1 MQGILED
8 LGDQPARGDHPH
20 RGEGSLQEVPGGGE
34 EEIPG
39 RTAEVPCPS
48 FFFCI
53 LNVLASYVQY
63 CTNIFKNRSEN
74 S

>member
-53 LNVLASYVQY
+53 LKDSLTSFLSRAVKFF
-63 CTNIFKNRSEN
+63 I
-74 S
+74 